1 MYKLFYSPGTIA
13 LATHIILEEVGAP
26 YEAIRLN
33 IPEGEHTKPEYL
45 KINPKGRI
53 PSLITED
60 GILTETP
67 AILLFLAQKFP
78 KANLAPLDDV
88 FRLAEMQSINSYF
101 CSTLHINH
109 AHRMRGHR
117 WVDPANTSAIKAM
130 QAKVKSNMTDCFTL
144 VSNEML
150 QGPWV
155 MGAQFTVADAYLF
168 TVTRWMKGDGLNLAD
183 FPKIEAHHNH
193 MTDRPAVQRALAMQ
207 AA

>member
-13 LATHIILEEVGAP
+13 LATHITLEEVGAP

-45 KINPKGRI
+45 KINPKGRV

-78 KANLAPLDDV
+78 EANLAPLDDV

-117 WVDPANTSAIKAM
+117 WVDPSDSAAIKAM
-130 QAKVKSNMTDCFTL
+130 QEKVKSNMTDCFTL
-144 VSNEML
+144 VSHEML

-155 MGAQFTVADAYLF
+155 MGTHYTVADAYLF
-168 TVTRWMKGDGLNLAD
+168 TVTRWMEGDGLNLTD
-183 FPKIEAHHNH
+183 FPKIEAHFNR
-193 MTDRPAVQRALAMQ
+193 MMARPPVQRALAAQGM
-207 AA
+207 